1 MTTYIANESERR
13 AARVVGAAYLF
24 ALVFGMFAEYYVLG
38 NLVVD
43 ENAVETARNIMAHE
57 RLFRLGLASNLMIFI
72 GDVVLI
78 TALYVVLERVNRNLA
93 LLATFFRL
101 IETTILV
108 VAVLN
113 DFDVLRVLSGAVYLR
128 STDPERLAVLARLSI
143 GSHGS
148 AYNVA
153 LILFGCGSSVFC
165 YLWLKS
171 RYIPRALAGL
181 GVFASA
187 LMGVCVFAFIV
198 FPEARKVV
206 SMAYYTGPIFV
217 FELTIGLWLVFKA
230 IRPRATSEA
239 LSQHAS
245 EELK

>member
-1 MTTYIANESERR
+1 MTTYIADESQRR
-13 AARVVGAAYLF
+13 AARVVGVVYLF

-38 NLVVD
+38 QLVAD
-43 ENAVETARNIMAHE
+43 DNAVETARNIMVHE
-57 RLFRLGLASNLMIFI
+57 RLFRLGIASNLMIFA

-113 DFDVLRVLSGAVYLR
+113 DFDVLRALSGAEYLR
-128 STDPERLAVLARLSI
+128 STEPERLAVLARLSI

-171 RYIPRALAGL
+171 RYIPKLLAGWGL
-181 GVFASA
+181 FASA
-187 LMGVCVFAFIV
+187 LVGVCVFAFIV
-198 FPEARKVV
+198 FPEVRNVV
-206 SMAYYTGPIFV
+206 TIGYYTGPIFV
-217 FELTIGLWLVFKA
+217 FELAMGLWLLFKG
-230 IRPRATSEA
+230 IRPRSNV
-239 LSQHAS
+239 S
-245 EELK
+245 

>member
-1 MTTYIANESERR
+1 MTTYIANESECR

-38 NLVVD
+38 QLVVD
-43 ENAVETARNIMAHE
+43 DNAVATARNIMAHE
-57 RLFRLGLASNLMIFI
+57 RLFRLGIASNLMIFF

-101 IETTILV
+101 LETAILI

-113 DFDVLRVLSGAVYLR
+113 DFDVLRVLSGAEYLR

-153 LILFGCGSSVFC
+153 LMLFGCGSSLFC
-165 YLWLKS
+165 YLWLKA
-171 RYIPRALAGL
+171 RYIPRPLAGL
-181 GVFASA
+181 GLFASA
-187 LMGVCVFAFIV
+187 LVGACVFAFLV
-198 FPEARKVV
+198 FPEVRTVV
-206 SMAYYTGPIFV
+206 SIGYYTGPIFA
-217 FELTIGLWLVFKA
+217 FELAIGLWLVFKG
-230 IRPRATSEA
+230 IRPRANIS
-239 LSQHAS
+239 
-245 EELK
+245 